1 MEYLRPEQCLD
12 LIISRMRKRIQ
23 VLRDTKID
31 GYAMVIHELEVFLD
45 LTLRARDYILKVSSK
60 LPPG

>member
-23 VLRDTKID
+23 VLRDTKIG
-31 GYAMVIHELEVFLD
+31 GYEMVIHELGVVLD
-45 LTLRARDYILKVSSK
+45 LLIRARAYIM
-60 LPPG
+60 